1 MLESYDG
8 GGGTPRGFSQ
18 LCLCAALL
26 NEFLIAIRKS
36 AIVQCLSVS
45 PTEGDWGEENKRA
58 RERRRDRKRGR
69 GIRKRRLR
77 RQRKKRRSLFFSC
90 LDILCLVK
98 KKKKKCC
105 LFKVTWPRLHL
116 WFTEP
121 NYFSPRATGSV
132 WVPVERE
139 GGRNEREGGRERER
153 KTQKRVGELV
163 CALPLQLKGPGRT
176 TSALASS
183 PHALLSPPSSWV
195 KLGKFLQRLELHTS
209 GWVWLPGHFLNNAFV
224 CFFFFPPLDFLSLF
238 CYESS
243 KKGKKDIFDCSLSRY
258 RCQP

>member
-1 MLESYDG
+1 MSSLLPSENQ
-8 GGGTPRGFSQ
+8 PLFSVCQ
-18 LCLCAALL
+18 
-26 NEFLIAIRKS
+26 FLRQREIEVKK
-36 AIVQCLSVS
+36 
-45 PTEGDWGEENKRA
+45 T
-58 RERRRDRKRGR
+58 RERERDGERQRKRGR

-153 KTQKRVGELV
+153 KRQKRVGELV

-195 KLGKFLQRLELHTS
+195 KLGKFLQRLELRTS

-224 CFFFFPPLDFLSLF
+224 CFFFFSPPGLPLSFLLREFEKRKERHFWLQSEPIPLSALIEDRDW
-238 CYESS
+238 ESE
-243 KKGKKDIFDCSLSRY
+243 
-258 RCQP
+258 